1 MASRPWSVAGSLSGL
16 SRHAF
21 CISPGKVLSYNT
33 ITDVKYSRQEI
44 CTAVWITG
52 CSKVMMLRVSCL
64 HLKLLSMS
72 SARLVPYTSRFRG
85 QTRPAMGEP
94 TALPRLAHQFHPL
107 CFFSNLAPVRLSVHI
122 HKTSPPPPQ
131 AMDSYIVKHKVS
143 CLSPFPWSLG

>member
-21 CISPGKVLSYNT
+21 CISPGKVLLYNT
-33 ITDVKYSRQEI
+33 ITDVKNSRQDI
-44 CTAVWITG
+44 CTAVWITR

-64 HLKLLSMS
+64 HLKLLSML

-94 TALPRLAHQFHPL
+94 TALPILAHQFHPL
-107 CFFSNLAPVRLSVHI
+107 CSFSNLAPVMLSVHYSQNLPS
-122 HKTSPPPPQ
+122 TTTTGNG
-131 AMDSYIVKHKVS
+131 
-143 CLSPFPWSLG
+143 FPHC